1 MSMNERYE
9 PHSIETR
16 WQRRWEE
23 AGAFR
28 AGRRVGAE
36 PRYVLE
42 MFPYPSGAMHM
53 GHGRVYTIG
62 DAMARYLRMRG
73 YDVLHPIGF
82 DALGLPA
89 ENAAI
94 KDGRHPAERTREN
107 IVSFRDE
114 MKSLGYS
121 FDWDREIVTADASY
135 YRWNQWFFLKML
147 ERGIVFRREGKAN
160 WCTGCLT
167 VIANEQIVDGDRCER
182 CESQVV
188 EKVIPE
194 WAFRITAFAQELLDG
209 LDELTDWPERVTTM
223 QRNWIG
229 KSVGAEVDFAVPGAP
244 PIKVFTTRVDTI
256 FGCTYVVLAPE
267 HPLVD
272 AVTAPEQRREVG
284 AFVERMRRTDAL
296 ERTGENAP
304 KEGVFTGAHA
314 VNPYSGE
321 KVPVW
326 IANFVLAEYGTGAVM
341 SVPAHDQRDFEFA
354 KKYGLPMRVVIQPT
368 KGERLPAGDALDRA
382 YTDDGVVEGSG
393 RFSGLAS
400 AASRERMA
408 EEARAKGFGQPTER
422 WHLRDWGF
430 SRQRYW
436 GTPIPIVYC
445 ESHGAVPVPE
455 DQLPVLLPPQAIITG
470 KGEPPLAKVPEFV
483 NTTCP
488 RCGKPA
494 RREVDTM
501 DTFVDSSWYYARY
514 LSPHDDRRPFDP
526 EAARRW
532 LPIDVYVGGPEHAVM
547 HLLYFRFWHRVM
559 RRLGLVHEDEPC
571 ARLVTQGIV
580 NGPDGR
586 KMSKRWGNVITP
598 GPMVR
603 KYGAD
608 TLRLFIL
615 FAAPPEKDIDWSDE
629 QVEGL
634 FRFLSRV
641 WRLFHAR
648 QDCFGAR
655 DPGGAG
661 ASKGGGAPEMGP
673 DFVELRRRTH
683 RTIKKC
689 TEAFGE
695 RAEGAALAPQGA
707 PTNERGFAASTGL
720 ERAGGPGG
728 ASLTRPPRQEALK
741 FNTGIAALMELVN
754 ALQPLEPKGEPE
766 RAAVREALVAL
777 ATLLAPFAPH
787 AAEELWHEVE
797 GPAARDRLLADEP
810 WPAFDPALVA
820 ADTVTIA
827 VQVNGK
833 LRGEVQAPAAAS
845 EAEVRALA
853 EAEDR
858 VKAHISGKT
867 IRKVVFVPKRLVN
880 FVVG

>member
-9 PHSIETR
+9 PRSIEPR
-16 WQRRWEE
+16 WQKRWEE

-28 AGRRVGAE
+28 AGRRPDAE
-36 PRYVLE
+36 KRYVLE

-62 DAMARYLRMRG
+62 DALARQLRMRG
-73 YDVLHPIGF
+73 FDVLHPIGY

-94 KDGRHPAERTREN
+94 KDGRHPDERTREN
-107 IVSFRDE
+107 IVAFRAE
-114 MKSLGYS
+114 MKRLGYS
-121 FDWDREIVTADASY
+121 FDWEREIATCDPEY
-135 YRWNQWFFLKML
+135 YRWNQWFFLRML
-147 ERGIVFRREGKAN
+147 ERDIVYRREGKAN
-160 WCTGCLT
+160 WCTGCNT
-167 VIANEQIVDGDRCER
+167 VIANEQVVDDNRCER
-182 CESQVV
+182 CESPVV

-194 WAFRITAFAQELLDG
+194 WAFRITAFAQDLLDG
-209 LDELTDWPERVTTM
+209 LDRLTDWPERITTM

-229 KSVGAEVDFAVPGAP
+229 RSVGAEVDFAVPGAE

-256 FGCTYVVLAPE
+256 YGCTYVVLAPE
-267 HPLVD
+267 HPLVER
-272 AVTAPEQRREVG
+272 VTAPERQGEVR
-284 AFVERMRRTDAL
+284 AFVERMKRTDAQ
-296 ERTGENAP
+296 ERTGEDAP
-304 KEGVFTGAHA
+304 KEGVFTGAFA
-314 VNPYSGE
+314 VNPYTGE

-354 KKYGLPMRVVIQPT
+354 RKYGLPVRVVIQPA
-368 KGERLPAGDALDRA
+368 KGERLPSGDALA
-382 YTDDGVVEGSG
+382 QASTEDGVLEASG
-393 RFSGLAS
+393 PYSGLAS
-400 AASRERMA
+400 AAARERMA
-408 EEARAKGFGQPTER
+408 EEARAKGFGQPTVR

-436 GTPIPIVYC
+436 GTPIPVVYC
-445 ESHGAVPVPE
+445 PEHGIVPVPD
-455 DQLPVLLPPQAIITG
+455 DQLPVVLPAEAIITG
-470 KGEPPLAKVPEFV
+470 KGEPPLAKVPSFV

-494 RREVDTM
+494 RREVETM

-514 LSPHDDRRPFDP
+514 LSPHDTARPFDP
-526 EAARRW
+526 EAAKRW
-532 LPIDVYVGGPEHAVM
+532 LPVDVYVGGPEHAVM

-559 RRLGLVHEDEPC
+559 RKLGLVQEDEPVR
-571 ARLVTQGIV
+571 RLVTQGIV

-586 KMSKRWGNVITP
+586 KMSKRWGNVVTP
-598 GPMVR
+598 GPMVDR
-603 KYGAD
+603 YGAD

-629 QVEGL
+629 QVDGL

-648 QDCFGAR
+648 QDCF
-655 DPGGAG
+655 
-661 ASKGGGAPEMGP
+661 SAPETALAQASGEWL
-673 DFVELRRRTH
+673 ELRRRTH
-683 RTIKKC
+683 RTVKRV
-689 TEAFGE
+689 TEGFEGE
-695 RAEGAALAPQGA
+695 
-707 PTNERGFAASTGL
+707 
-720 ERAGGPGG
+720 
-728 ASLTRPPRQEALK
+728 LK

-754 ALQPLEPKGEPE
+754 ALYALEPKADPE
-766 RAAVREALVAL
+766 RAVVREALVAL

-787 AAEELWHEVE
+787 VAEELWHEVQ
-797 GPAARDRLLADEP
+797 GPAARDRLLADAP
-810 WPAFDPALVA
+810 WPSFDPALVA

-833 LRGEVQAPAAAS
+833 LRGEVQAPAAAG
-845 EAEVRALA
+845 EPEVRALA
-853 EAEDR
+853 EAEER
-858 VKAHISGKT
+858 VRAHLAGKT
-867 IRKVVFVPKRLVN
+867 IRKVVFVPKRLMN

>member
-9 PHSIETR
+9 PKSIEPR
-16 WQRRWEE
+16 WQARWEQ

-28 AGRRVGAE
+28 AGRRADAE
-36 PRYVLE
+36 KRYVLE

-62 DAMARYLRMRG
+62 DALARQLRMRG
-73 YDVLHPIGF
+73 FDVLHPIGF

-107 IVSFRDE
+107 MVAFRAE
-114 MKSLGYS
+114 MKRLGYS
-121 FDWDREIVTADASY
+121 FDWEREIATCDPEY
-135 YRWNQWFFLKML
+135 YRWNQWFFLRML
-147 ERGIVFRREGKAN
+147 ERGIVYRREGKAN
-160 WCTGCLT
+160 WCTGCGT
-167 VIANEQIVDGDRCER
+167 VIANEQVVDDRCER
-182 CESQVV
+182 CESPVV

-194 WAFRITAFAQELLDG
+194 WAFRITAFAQDLLDG
-209 LDELTDWPERVTTM
+209 LDRLTDWPERVTTM

-229 KSVGAEVDFAVPGAP
+229 KSVGAEVDFAVPGAEA
-244 PIKVFTTRVDTI
+244 IKVFTTRVDTI
-256 FGCTYVVLAPE
+256 YGCTYVVLAPE
-267 HPLVD
+267 HPLVER
-272 AVTAPEQRREVG
+272 VTAPDRLGDVR
-284 AFVERMRRTDAL
+284 AFVERMRTTDAAD
-296 ERTGENAP
+296 RTGEGAP
-304 KEGVFTGAHA
+304 KEGVFTGASA
-314 VNPYSGE
+314 VNPYTGE
-321 KVPVW
+321 RVPVW

-354 KKYGLPMRVVIQPT
+354 RKYGLPVRVVIQPA
-368 KGERLPAGDALDRA
+368 KGERLPAGEALA
-382 YTDDGVVEGSG
+382 QAFTEDGVLDASG
-393 RFSGLAS
+393 PFTGLRS
-400 AASRERMA
+400 AAAREKMA
-408 EEARAKGFGQPTER
+408 EEARAKGFGQPTVR

-436 GTPIPIVYC
+436 GTPIPVVHCPRDGI
-445 ESHGAVPVPE
+445 VPVPD
-455 DQLPVLLPPQAIITG
+455 DQLPVVLPDEAIITG
-470 KGEPPLAKVPEFV
+470 KGEPPLAKVPGFV

-488 RCGKPA
+488 RCDGPA

-514 LSPHDDRRPFDP
+514 LSPKDDTRPFDP
-526 EAARRW
+526 SAARRW
-532 LPIDVYVGGPEHAVM
+532 LPVDVYVGGPEHAVM

-559 RRLGLVHEDEPC
+559 HQLGLVQEDEPC
-571 ARLVTQGIV
+571 RRLVTQGIV

-586 KMSKRWGNVITP
+586 KMSKRWGNVVTP
-598 GPMVR
+598 GPMVDR
-603 KYGAD
+603 YGAD

-629 QVEGL
+629 QVDGL
-634 FRFLSRV
+634 FRFLARV

-648 QDCFGAR
+648 QECFGAP
-655 DPGGAG
+655 DAALAQ
-661 ASKGGGAPEMGP
+661 ASGEWL
-673 DFVELRRRTH
+673 ELRRRTH
-683 RTIKKC
+683 RTIKRVS
-689 TEAFGE
+689 EGFEGE
-695 RAEGAALAPQGA
+695 
-707 PTNERGFAASTGL
+707 
-720 ERAGGPGG
+720 
-728 ASLTRPPRQEALK
+728 LK

-754 ALQPLEPKGEPE
+754 ALYPLEPKTEPE

-787 AAEELWHEVE
+787 AAEELWHEVL
-797 GPAARDRLLADEP
+797 GAAARDRLLADAP
-810 WPAFDPALVA
+810 WPGFDPALVA

-833 LRGEVQAPAAAS
+833 LRGEVQAPAAAG

-853 EAEDR
+853 EAEER
-858 VKAHISGKT
+858 VRAHLAGKA
-867 IRKVVFVPKRLVN
+867 IRKVVFVPKRLLN

>member
-9 PHSIETR
+9 PQSIEPR
-16 WQRRWEE
+16 WQKRWTE

-28 AGRRVGAE
+28 AGRRAGGE

-53 GHGRVYTIG
+53 GHARVYTIG
-62 DAMARYLRMRG
+62 DAIARWLRMRG
-73 YDVLHPIGF
+73 CDVLHPIGF

-107 IVSFRDE
+107 IVAFRAE
-114 MKSLGYS
+114 MKKLGFS
-121 FDWDREIVTADASY
+121 FDWDREIVTADPEY
-135 YRWNQWFFLKML
+135 YRWNQWFFLEML
-147 ERGIVFRREGKAN
+147 EHDLVYRREGKAN
-160 WCTGCLT
+160 WCTGCAT
-167 VIANEQIVDGDRCER
+167 VIANEQVVDGNLCER
-182 CESQVV
+182 CESPVI
-188 EKVIPE
+188 EKAIPE
-194 WAFRITAFAQELLDG
+194 WAFRITALAQELLDG
-209 LDELTDWPERVTTM
+209 LDGLTAWPERVTTM

-229 KSVGAEVDFAVPGAP
+229 KSVGAEVDFAVPGAE

-267 HPLVD
+267 HPLVEK
-272 AVTAPEQRREVG
+272 VTVPERRAEVR
-284 AFVERMRRTDAL
+284 AFVERMRRTDAA

-304 KEGVFTGAHA
+304 KEGVFTGVHA
-314 VNPYSGE
+314 VNPYTGE
-321 KVPVW
+321 KAPVW

-354 KKYGLPMRVVIQPT
+354 KKYGLPIRVVIQPA
-368 KGERLPAGDALDRA
+368 KGEKLPGGDALEKA
-382 YTDDGVVEGSG
+382 FTDDGVLVGSG

-400 AASRERMA
+400 AKARERMA
-408 EEARAKGFGQPTER
+408 EEARSKGFGQATVR

-445 ESHGAVPVPE
+445 DAHGAVPVPE
-455 DQLPVLLPPQAIITG
+455 DQLPVVLPEQAIITG
-470 KGEPPLAKVPEFV
+470 KGEPPLAKVPAFV

-488 RCGKPA
+488 RCGEPA
-494 RREVDTM
+494 RREVETM
-501 DTFVDSSWYYARY
+501 DTFVDSSWYHARY

-571 ARLVTQGIV
+571 KRLVTQGIV

-586 KMSKRWGNVITP
+586 KMSKRWGNVVTP
-598 GPMVR
+598 GPMVDR
-603 KYGAD
+603 YGAD
-608 TLRLFIL
+608 TMRLFIL

-634 FRFLSRV
+634 FRFLARV

-648 QDCFGAR
+648 QDCFAAQAIAAGSAVP
-655 DPGGAG
+655 PGT
-661 ASKGGGAPEMGP
+661 GP

-683 RTIKKC
+683 RTIKRV
-689 TEAFGE
+689 TEGIE
-695 RAEGAALAPQGA
+695 SE
-707 PTNERGFAASTGL
+707 
-720 ERAGGPGG
+720 
-728 ASLTRPPRQEALK
+728 LK
-741 FNTGIAALMELVN
+741 FNTGIAAVMELVN
-754 ALQPLEPKGEPE
+754 ALYQLEPKSDGD

-777 ATLLAPFAPH
+777 ASLLAPFAPH
-787 AAEELWHEVE
+787 VAEELWHEVL
-797 GPAARDRLLADEP
+797 GASAREKLLAEEP
-810 WPAFDPALVA
+810 WPQFDPALVV

-833 LRGEVQAPAAAS
+833 LRGEVQAPAAAG

-853 EAEDR
+853 EGEEK
-858 VKAHISGKT
+858 VKAHLAGKAV
-867 IRKVVFVPKRLVN
+867 RKVVFVPKRLIN

>member
-9 PHSIETR
+9 PHSIEPRWQTR
-16 WQRRWEE
+16 WEQ

-28 AGRRVGAE
+28 AGRRPDAE

-62 DAMARYLRMRG
+62 DALARYLRMRG
-73 YDVLHPIGF
+73 YDVIHPIGF

-94 KDGRHPAERTREN
+94 KDGRHPGERTREN
-107 IVSFRDE
+107 IVAFRAE
-114 MKSLGYS
+114 LKSLGFS
-121 FDWDREIVTADASY
+121 FDWEREIVTADPEY
-135 YRWNQWFFLKML
+135 YRWNQWFFLRML
-147 ERGIVFRREGKAN
+147 ERGIVYRREGKAN
-160 WCTGCLT
+160 WCTGCNT
-167 VIANEQIVDGDRCER
+167 VIANEQVVDDHCER
-182 CESQVV
+182 CESLVV

-194 WAFRITAFAQELLDG
+194 WAFKITAFAQDLLDG
-209 LDELTDWPERVTTM
+209 LDGLTEWPERVTTM

-229 KSVGAEVDFAVPGAP
+229 KSVGAEVAFAVPDQAA
-244 PIKVFTTRVDTI
+244 IDVFTTRVDTI

-267 HPLVD
+267 HPLVER
-272 AVTAPEQRREVG
+272 VTVPERRAEVR
-284 AFVERMRRTDAL
+284 AFVERMRKTDAA
-296 ERTGENAP
+296 ERTGEDAP
-304 KEGVFTGAHA
+304 KEGVFTGSHA
-314 VNPYSGE
+314 VNPYTGE
-321 KVPVW
+321 RVPVW
-326 IANFVLAEYGTGAVM
+326 IANFVLAGYGTGAVM

-354 KKYGLPMRVVIQPT
+354 KKYGLPIRVVIQPAQ
-368 KGERLPAGDALDRA
+368 GDRLPGGDALQA
-382 YTDDGVVEGSG
+382 AFTEDGVVEASG
-393 RFSGLAS
+393 KFSGLPS
-400 AASRERMA
+400 AKAREVMG
-408 EEARAKGFGQPTER
+408 EEARTGGFGKPTVR

-436 GTPIPIVYC
+436 GTPIPVVYC
-445 ESHGAVPVPE
+445 DTDGIVPVPD
-455 DQLPVLLPPQAIITG
+455 DQLPVVLPDEAIITG
-470 KGEPPLAKVPEFV
+470 KGEPPLAKVPAFV

-494 RREVDTM
+494 RREVETM

-526 EAARRW
+526 ELARRW

-559 RRLGLVHEDEPC
+559 HLLGLTHEDEPC
-571 ARLVTQGIV
+571 KRLVTQGIV

-586 KMSKRWGNVITP
+586 KMSKRWGNVVTP

-629 QVEGL
+629 QVDGL
-634 FRFLSRV
+634 FRFLARV

-648 QDCFGAR
+648 QDCFRA
-655 DPGGAG
+655 DPSHLGQA
-661 ASKGGGAPEMGP
+661 EGP
-673 DFVELRRRTH
+673 FLELRRRTH
-683 RTIKKC
+683 RTIQRV
-689 TEAFGE
+689 TD
-695 RAEGAALAPQGA
+695 
-707 PTNERGFAASTGL
+707 GFDK
-720 ERAGGPGG
+720 E
-728 ASLTRPPRQEALK
+728 LK

-754 ALQPLEPKGEPE
+754 ALYPLEPRTDAE
-766 RAAVREALVAL
+766 RAVVREALVAL
-777 ATLLAPFAPH
+777 ATMLAPFAPH
-787 AAEELWHEVE
+787 AAEELWHEVQ
-797 GPAARDRLLADEP
+797 GSGARDRLLADEP
-810 WPAFDPALVA
+810 WPRFDPALVV

-833 LRGEVQAPAAAS
+833 LRGEVQAPASAG

-853 EAEDR
+853 EAQER
-858 VKAHISGKT
+858 VQAHLAGKT